1 MSPGLN
7 DGLWVV
13 MCALIACKKV
23 PWRGLVRTGEGCV
36 CVGGQGVYE
45 NLILSARFCCGHKT
59 ALKKIKPIKQNRVN
73 GICST

>member
-1 MSPGLN
+1 MGLCVQ
-7 DGLWVV
+7 GK
-13 MCALIACKKV
+13 A
-23 PWRGLVRTGEGCV
+23 V
-36 CVGGQGVYE
+36 CVWGGQGVYE